1 MSNLFGSFGW
11 HCPPS
16 PPPHT
21 ISIDNPSSSSQTD
34 SNTSSCPPQTVVVTP
49 AICYMARLP
58 EELIH
63 QIFASIDPPI
73 KVYSSPP
80 RYNRMH
86 NLSRVCRVSKQFRRI
101 ATPLLY
107 TSVERGLHDTNF
119 AKLLVTLAA
128 EPGLCQYIRSIR
140 QKPGAKYDYDAMTH
154 VSRFSEEGSMSAKVA
169 PIVLSATRLRMP
181 YVQSLITRWL
191 QQEDIVLALCA
202 FHAPNIECLVVNPGA
217 PKPGLPFESILLQA
231 ISRSALG
238 LPYGKI
244 HSFKRLR
251 VLYLDFSAY
260 TYFPASNALPL
271 LLLPSLEDLTLA
283 AWGKLPFGWD
293 RHDAQHA
300 PFGQDWTWPRRASP
314 IKKLSLLYPRVD
326 PATASK
332 MILACKALVK
342 FETTNHLT
350 PIGGRHGWYG
360 LISAALLEHAGTLRE
375 LSIGERSSEMTE
387 IGYHGRLWC
396 ARSLI
401 NLRYLRVPYHVL
413 VGRACIEDFRNMVPT
428 SLRHLI
434 ISLPKG
440 LRCQE
445 TAPSGESSHGDLRFP
460 NLTII
465 ELHQKSIV
473 ESSSHEGWSK
483 GSVWF
488 LDEFRKLFITR
499 EREMNRAAVIP
510 HIILDM
516 RHVRHY
522 CEGKSN
528 HNLPP
533 ALFSRFTEDLTW
545 CMLCKIHECCAARVQ
560 YASTRSK
567 ANKDGCCTKISL
579 RPDERSEEEIVEEE
593 NRGY

>member
-1 MSNLFGSFGW
+1 MPSLFGSFGW

-21 ISIDNPSSSSQTD
+21 ISIDAPSSLSRSD
-34 SNTSSCPPQTVVVTP
+34 SNASSSPPQTIIVTP

-73 KVYSSPP
+73 EVYSSPP
-80 RYNRMH
+80 RYDRMH

-140 QKPGAKYDYDAMTH
+140 QKHGAKYDFDATTH
-154 VSRFSEEGSMSAKVA
+154 ISRFSEEGSMSAKVA
-169 PIVLSATRLRMP
+169 PIVSSATRLRMP
-181 YVQSLITRWL
+181 YVQGLITRWL
-191 QQEDIVLALCA
+191 NQEDILLALCA

-238 LPYGKI
+238 LPYGKV

-251 VLYLDFSAY
+251 VLHLDFSAY

-283 AWGKLPFGWD
+283 VWGKLPFSWD

-332 MILACKALVK
+332 MILACKSLVK
-342 FETTNHLT
+342 FETTNHVT

-434 ISLPKG
+434 VSLPKG

-445 TAPSGESSHGDLRFP
+445 IAPSGESSHGDVRFP
-460 NLTII
+460 NLSVI

-473 ESSSHEGWSK
+473 ESSSHEGWST

-488 LDEFRKLFITR
+488 LDEFQKLFVTR
-499 EREMNRAAVIP
+499 EREMNRAAVVP

-522 CEGKSN
+522 CQGKSN
-528 HNLPP
+528 HSLPP
-533 ALFSRFTEDLTW
+533 TLFSRFTEDLTW
-545 CMLCKIHECCAARVQ
+545 CMLCKIQECCSARLQ
-560 YASTRSK
+560 YATRSK
-567 ANKDGCCTKISL
+567 ANKDGCCTEFSL
-579 RPDERSEEEIVEEE
+579 HPDERSEEEILEDE